1 MRFSGKGRHTTLRKV
16 LECDFLVLISYIL
29 CFICINTVWPQI
41 RAIFTKIPSS
51 VENTQKL
58 IIYLLYPIDKD
69 MEEKALSSLGTA
81 QKKIKLEIQDLSER
95 VKLARES
102 TQKLKEQIEQA
113 ESTDNG

>member
-1 MRFSGKGRHTTLRKV
+1 
-16 LECDFLVLISYIL
+16 
-29 CFICINTVWPQI
+29 
-41 RAIFTKIPSS
+41 
-51 VENTQKL
+51 
-58 IIYLLYPIDKD
+58 

-113 ESTDNG
+113 ESTDNGWLAMTSCDHTSYIGILICSSLSD

>member
-1 MRFSGKGRHTTLRKV
+1 MKTPKNYTV
-16 LECDFLVLISYIL
+16 AIL
-29 CFICINTVWPQI
+29 PPLCYT
-41 RAIFTKIPSS
+41 
-51 VENTQKL
+51 
-58 IIYLLYPIDKD
+58 DKD

>member
-1 MRFSGKGRHTTLRKV
+1 
-16 LECDFLVLISYIL
+16 
-29 CFICINTVWPQI
+29 
-41 RAIFTKIPSS
+41 
-51 VENTQKL
+51 
-58 IIYLLYPIDKD
+58 